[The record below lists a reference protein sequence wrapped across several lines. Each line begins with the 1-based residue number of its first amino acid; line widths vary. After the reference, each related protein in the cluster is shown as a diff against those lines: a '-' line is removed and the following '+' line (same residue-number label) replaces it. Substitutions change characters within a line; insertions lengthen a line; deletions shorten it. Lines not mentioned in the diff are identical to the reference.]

1 MRDYNRTKNR
11 PDLSD
16 QIFAITVMKNDRET
30 AVPFLQKA
38 LGREHLMMGK

>member
-1 MRDYNRTKNR
+1 MCDEV
-11 PDLSD
+11 
-16 QIFAITVMKNDRET
+16 FAITVLKKDRDA